1 MIQLTRVNGQPLL
14 VNCDLIES
22 VETGDDTIV
31 TLVNGNKLIVR
42 DSMET
47 IRERVLEFKRRIYLT
62 PGG

>member
-47 IRERVLEFKRRIYLT
+47 IRERVLEFKRRIYLP